1 MNNGFQ
7 NIFQLIKDS
16 DVTGFTKEVKYSKN
30 LKDEF
35 IVLRLKPSN
44 QEYDISIMVWKKV
57 FTTCGVF
64 QISGRIG
71 NQSFRVFFIIDN
83 NRNIELFNFSKKG
96 ELCEILYDKNH
107 RFLEI
112 LDDNLDLRKK
122 IYRDTKQLRNKF
134 KQNFLNKNYE

>member
-7 NIFQLIKDS
+7 NLFQKIKDS
-16 DVTGFTKEVKYSKN
+16 DVIDFIKEVKYSKN

-44 QEYDISIMVWKKV
+44 QDYDINIMVWKKP
-57 FTTCGVF
+57 FTECGIF
-64 QISGRIG
+64 QVSGRIG

-83 NRNIELFNFSKKG
+83 NRNIELFDFSKKA

-112 LDDNLDLRKK
+112 LDDNLDVRKK

-134 KQNFLNKNYE
+134 RQKFLNKNNE